1 MPINSLSDQKFINH
15 ITALIKANLS
25 NEKFGVSELAME
37 LGISRSNLHRKV
49 KKNTNITATQ
59 FIKQVRL
66 NAAFEI
72 LKQSAFTVSEVAY
85 KTGFSSPSYF
95 VKCFREYFGFP
106 PGTAKNQILDL
117 NSQVHIK
124 KPNVK
129 KLKVTSFTVLI
140 FMIFVFVLFTTVK
153 NFSFQK
159 NDAEPTLAVIPFID
173 LSPEKGNAYIING
186 LSDEILDKLHNI
198 NNLRVK
204 SRTDSDKYRDSN
216 KSIPEIADELK
227 VNYILKGSGQKIGET
242 IKLRI
247 QLIDTKTGDHVWSKT
262 FTENSNEI
270 FTLQENVAIAIAT
283 ELKIKITGSTEE
295 KITQLPTKNVKAY
308 NLYLMGL
315 EHDKVSALYAQ
326 KSDWAI
332 VHIELRKAKKLYEQA
347 IKEDSTFVNAH
358 LQIANKYINSFPPET
373 CYPKI
378 KMMYLDSGIY
388 YVDKVLNFEQD
399 NIHALLLKASYLY
412 RKGFERE
419 SALFENKVI
428 QSVGLKYN
436 VIHFYYETICYE
448 SYEKRDYYNTVKYY
462 IKYLETKPDE
472 TALPYHML
480 KIIYETFEATG
491 FAEQAMLVSEKML
504 TYEEYDSVAH
514 WLRLGQLDYFYYGD
528 RNLQYLYKAYKKD
541 TLNYMTIHS
550 LMRFLL
556 WSGKTTEAYHF
567 MLKKF
572 HSHQISGL
580 NVSDDWFYGYLYSK
594 NGFANKGKEYFK
606 AAEKNYLTSIEMNL
620 PEAQRF
626 DSQTELAFMYSALGE
641 KEAAL
646 KYFKQ
651 LMNRKTY
658 AYNSWLYWFKEW
670 PVFNNIRNEPI
681 FIKTV
686 EDAEAKY
693 QKEHK
698 RIKELLNSFER
709 ID

>member
-1 MPINSLSDQKFINH
+1 MILNSWSDQKFINR
-15 ITALIKANLS
+15 ITAIIDANLS
-25 NEKFGVSELAME
+25 NEKFGVSELANE

-49 KKNTNITATQ
+49 KKIKNITATQ
-59 FIKQVRL
+59 FIKQVHL
-66 NAAFEI
+66 KAALEL
-72 LKQSAFTVSEVAY
+72 LKQSTFTVSEVAY

-95 VKCFREYFGFP
+95 VKCFHEYFGFP
-106 PGTAKNQILDL
+106 PGEANNRIIDLDTEVPVEKT
-117 NSQVHIK
+117 NDKIFK
-124 KPNVK
+124 VK
-129 KLKVTSFTVLI
+129 SFAVFF
-140 FMIFVFVLFTTVK
+140 FMILVFVLFITVK
-153 NFSFQK
+153 NYFFQK
-159 NDAEPTLAVIPFID
+159 DEIEPTLAVLPFVD
-173 LSPEKGNAYIING
+173 LSPEEGNGYIING

-216 KSIPEIADELK
+216 KSIFEIADELK
-227 VNYILKGSGQKIGET
+227 VNYILEGSGQKIGET

-247 QLIDTKTGDHVWSKT
+247 QLIDTKTGDHIWSKT
-262 FTENSNEI
+262 FMENANEI
-270 FTLQENVAIAIAT
+270 FTLQENVALSVAS
-283 ELKIKITGSTEE
+283 ELKIKITGSIE
-295 KITQLPTKNVKAY
+295 KKIAKLPTENVKAY

-315 EHDKVSALYAQ
+315 EHDRVSALYAQ

-347 IKEDSTFVNAH
+347 IEEDSTFVNAH

-373 CYPKI
+373 SSPKI

-462 IKYLETKPDE
+462 LKYLETKPDE

-491 FAEQAMLVSEKML
+491 FAQQAMLVSEKML
-504 TYEEYDSVAH
+504 TYEEYDSIAH
-514 WLRLGQLDYFYYGD
+514 WLRLGQLDYFYNGD
-528 RNLQYLYKAYKKD
+528 RSLKYLYKAYKKD

-606 AAEKNYLTSIEMNL
+606 AAEKNYLTSIEMNI

-626 DSQTELAFMYSALGE
+626 DSQAELAFMYSALGE

-658 AYNSWLYWFKEW
+658 PYNSWLYWFKEW
-670 PVFNNIRNEPI
+670 PVFNNIRNEPV

-686 EDAEAKY
+686 KDAEAKY
-693 QKEHK
+693 QNEHK
-698 RIKELLNSFER
+698 RIKELLSSFEMTE
-709 ID
+709 